1 MSWWGKKG
9 HGSSGSGKWQPR
21 GMPGDLNDSQP
32 WTNLN
37 NKKSWSHE
45 EKDWEMPDKHE
56 DRNKKGYYSG
66 KEDAEYHRV
75 WDRAGDTSESTYV
88 QRDKYGNAAP
98 YVKPSEQ
105 WDRPWSKWDEENTE
119 DQKKG
124 ASSEYWEAMEG
135 AEGAWSNSQEA
146 LLEEDDRKP
155 YVKPDDEEEHDG
167 HSNDTTLSRGT
178 ASRTAKKDDLL
189 RKL

>member
-1 MSWWGKKG
+1 MSWWSKKG
-9 HGSSGSGKWQPR
+9 TKDKDRHGSSGSGKWQPR
-21 GMPGDLNDSQP
+21 GMPGGMDWNNAQP
-32 WTNLN
+32 WTHLNN

-88 QRDKYGNAAP
+88 QRDRYGNAAA
-98 YVKPSEQ
+98 KP
-105 WDRPWSKWDEENTE
+105 PWTSS
-119 DQKKG
+119 
-124 ASSEYWEAMEG
+124 ASSEYWEG
-135 AEGAWSNSQEA
+135 AEGAWSNSQTA
-146 LLEEDDRKP
+146 LLEEEDQKMF
-155 YVKPDDEEEHDG
+155 VKKDDEEEHDG

-178 ASRTAKKDDLL
+178 ASRTTKKDDLL